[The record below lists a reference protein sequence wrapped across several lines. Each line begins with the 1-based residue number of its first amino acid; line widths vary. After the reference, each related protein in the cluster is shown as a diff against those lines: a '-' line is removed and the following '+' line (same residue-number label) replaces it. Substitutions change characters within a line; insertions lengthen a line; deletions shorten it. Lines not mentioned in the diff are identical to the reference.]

1 MRIRV
6 AVAVV
11 VVLAVGM
18 AARPA
23 QAQYR
28 PKSTSDRATGETY
41 HVEIAGDFW
50 NPTPDITIRS
60 DALGIKSDLIDFVN
74 DLGIEKTKFHQIK
87 VVLRPST
94 KSKFRF
100 EYTPITYAAD
110 ATIHRDLVFNGIRY
124 TLALPV
130 HTELEWKAYRFGYE
144 YDFLYKDRGFF
155 GVLFDLK
162 YTDVNAQLVNV
173 INTEFAEAK
182 APIPAIGAIGRVY
195 VAPNISITG
204 EFSGFPSGIV
214 SRIDENSDGH
224 YFDLDIYGTVNF
236 TDHAGAQVGYRS
248 FNVFYKVHGEDSGD
262 LKLNGLYFGGLVRF

>member
-11 VVLAVGM
+11 VVLTVGM

-50 NPTPDITIRS
+50 NPTPDIMIRS

-100 EYTPITYAAD
+100 EYTPITYEAD
-110 ATIHRDLVFNGIRY
+110 TTIHRELIFNGIRY

-204 EFSGFPSGIV
+204 EFSGFPNGIV

-248 FNVFYKVHGEDSGD
+248 FNVFYKVNGEDQGD
-262 LKLNGLYFGGLVRF
+262 LKLNGLYFGGVVRF